1 MTQIKG
7 GMMMSFN
14 PNLKLGDSITNNEL
28 RNIFSC
34 GMMGGM
40 RRSKKTNTLVI
51 VSDHTKGLYEDKW
64 YGDVLHYTGM
74 GKKGDQDINAAQNKT
89 LNESRHNGVDV
100 FLFEVFE
107 ENSYIYR
114 GQVQL
119 IDEPYQEKQIDDDG
133 IIRDVWIFP
142 VQNINKARMN
152 IDKLVIDKNYEKK
165 VKKIKKLS
173 GMELEEKAK
182 QSQSFNPSVRYT
194 TSQTYERNPYVT
206 EFAKRRANGVCE
218 LCDQVAPFKN
228 KQNEPYLETHHIEWL
243 SNGGS
248 DTIENTV
255 ALCPNCHKKMHVVD
269 DPRDKNKLMKINK
282 KIIK

>member
-1 MTQIKG
+1 MT
-7 GMMMSFN
+7 FN
-14 PNLKLGDSITNNEL
+14 PGLHLGQVITNNEL
-28 RNIFSC
+28 MQIFSC

-40 RRSKKTNTLVI
+40 RRSKATNTLVI

-74 GKKGDQDINAAQNKT
+74 GQTGDQDINEAQNKT
-89 LNESRHNGVDV
+89 LNNSNQNGVAV
-100 FLFEVFE
+100 FLFEVLKKKNF
-107 ENSYIYR
+107 IYR
-114 GQVQL
+114 GQVKL
-119 IDEPYQEKQIDDDG
+119 VDTPYQQKQTDINGDL
-133 IIRDVWIFP
+133 RNVWVFP
-142 VQNINKARMN
+142 VQIIDQSKAS
-152 IDKLVIDKNYEKK
+152 IDKSIIDEYYETK
-165 VKKIKKLS
+165 VQKIKKFSLK
-173 GMELEEKAK
+173 ELEEKARQT
-182 QSQSFNPSVRYT
+182 QSSNPSRRYT
-194 TSQTYERNPYVT
+194 ISQTYERNPYVT

-218 LCDQVAPFKN
+218 LCNQVAPFTN

-269 DPRDKNKLMKINK
+269 DPRDKNKLMKVNK

>member
-1 MTQIKG
+1 MT
-7 GMMMSFN
+7 FN
-14 PNLKLGDSITNNEL
+14 PGLPLGQVITNNEL
-28 RNIFSC
+28 RQIFSC
-34 GMMGGM
+34 GLMGGM
-40 RRSKKTNTLVI
+40 RRSKATNTLVI

-74 GKKGDQDINAAQNKT
+74 GKKRDQDINAAQNKT
-89 LNESRHNGVDV
+89 LNESNHNGVAV

-107 ENSYIYR
+107 ENNYIYR
-114 GQVQL
+114 GQVRL
-119 IDEPYQEKQIDDDG
+119 VDDPYQQKQIDDEG
-133 IIRDVWIFP
+133 VLRNVWIFP
-142 VQNINKARMN
+142 VQNIDKSEVS
-152 IDKLVIDKNYEKK
+152 IDKSIIDKNYEKK
-165 VKKIKKLS
+165 VKKIRKLS
-173 GMELEEKAK
+173 IQELEEKARQT
-182 QSQSFNPSVRYT
+182 QSSHPSLRCT

-218 LCDQVAPFKN
+218 LCDQVAPFTN

-269 DPRDKNKLMKINK
+269 DPHDKNKLMRVNK

>member
-1 MTQIKG
+1 MT
-7 GMMMSFN
+7 FN
-14 PNLKLGDSITNNEL
+14 PGLHLGQVITNNEL
-28 RNIFSC
+28 RQIFSC

-40 RRSKKTNTLVI
+40 RRSKATNTLVI

-74 GKKGDQDINAAQNKT
+74 GKKGDQDKNAAQNKT
-89 LNESRHNGVDV
+89 LNESNHNGVAV

-107 ENSYIYR
+107 ENNYIYR
-114 GQVQL
+114 GPVRL
-119 IDEPYQEKQIDDDG
+119 VDSPYQQKQTDDEG
-133 IIRDVWIFP
+133 VLRNVWIFP
-142 VQNINKARMN
+142 VQNIDKSEVS
-152 IDKLVIDKNYEKK
+152 IDKSIIDEYYEKK
-165 VKKIKKLS
+165 VKKIRKLS
-173 GMELEEKAK
+173 IEELEEKARQT
-182 QSQSFNPSVRYT
+182 QSSHPSRRYT
-194 TSQTYERNPYVT
+194 TSQTYERNPYVS
-206 EFAKRRANGVCE
+206 EFTKRRAHGVCE
-218 LCDQVAPFKN
+218 LCNQVAPFTN

-269 DPRDKNKLMKINK
+269 DPQDKNKLMRINK

>member
-1 MTQIKG
+1 MTFTPGLHLGQI
-7 GMMMSFN
+7 
-14 PNLKLGDSITNNEL
+14 ITNNEL
-28 RNIFSC
+28 RQTFSC

-40 RRSKKTNTLVI
+40 RRSKATNTLVI

-74 GKKGDQDINAAQNKT
+74 GKKGDQDKNAAQNKT
-89 LNESRHNGVDV
+89 LNESNHNGVAV

-107 ENSYIYR
+107 ENNYIYR
-114 GQVQL
+114 GQVRL
-119 IDEPYQEKQIDDDG
+119 VDDPYQQKQIDDEG
-133 IIRDVWIFP
+133 VFRNVWIFP
-142 VQNINKARMN
+142 VQS
-152 IDKLVIDKNYEKK
+152 IDKSEISIDKSIIDKNYEKK
-165 VKKIKKLS
+165 VKKIRKLS
-173 GMELEEKAK
+173 VEELEEKARQT
-182 QSQSFNPSVRYT
+182 QSSNPSRRCT

-218 LCDQVAPFKN
+218 LCNQVAPFTN

-255 ALCPNCHKKMHVVD
+255 ALCPNCHKKMHLVD
-269 DPRDKNKLMKINK
+269 DPRDKNKLMRLNK
-282 KIIK
+282 KILNNIV

>member
-1 MTQIKG
+1 MT
-7 GMMMSFN
+7 FN
-14 PNLKLGDSITNNEL
+14 PGLHLGQVITNNEL
-28 RNIFSC
+28 MQIFSC

-40 RRSKKTNTLVI
+40 RRSKATNTLVI

-74 GKKGDQDINAAQNKT
+74 GQTGDQDINEAQNKT
-89 LNESRHNGVDV
+89 LNNSNQNGVAV
-100 FLFEVFE
+100 FLFEVLKKKNF
-107 ENSYIYR
+107 IYR
-114 GQVQL
+114 GQVKL
-119 IDEPYQEKQIDDDG
+119 VDTPYQQKQTDDEG
-133 IIRDVWIFP
+133 VLRNVWIFP
-142 VQNINKARMN
+142 VQNIDKSEVS
-152 IDKLVIDKNYEKK
+152 IDKSIIDKNYEKK
-165 VKKIKKLS
+165 VKKIRKLS
-173 GMELEEKAK
+173 IEELEEKARQT
-182 QSQSFNPSVRYT
+182 QSSHPSRRCT

-218 LCDQVAPFKN
+218 LCNQVAPFTN